1 MFKDNIY
8 LQVLD
13 VWEQIIYT
21 NLKIYHSVLLVKKD
35 VKDVVIHN
43 YAMNVKTD
51 TDLIQPHLLVL
62 DVQYLKISYL
72 GKL

>member
-1 MFKDNIY
+1 LEFKDNIY

-35 VKDVVIHN
+35 VKAVVIHN

-51 TDLIQPHLLVL
+51 TDLIQPHPLAS
-62 DVQYLKISYL
+62 DVQYLKI
-72 GKL
+72 